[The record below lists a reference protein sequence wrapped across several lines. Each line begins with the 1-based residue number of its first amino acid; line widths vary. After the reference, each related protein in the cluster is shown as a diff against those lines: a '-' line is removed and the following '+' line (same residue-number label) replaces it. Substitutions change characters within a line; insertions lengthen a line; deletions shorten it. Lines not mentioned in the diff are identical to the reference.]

1 MGSDKLPS
9 YQLVVSWIFVVGC
22 CFHPYKPGGNDPI
35 WRICYM
41 CIFFYWMGWNHQL
54 AWYGHNLQILKPFGL
69 ALNFQAVIKGG
80 LKRGTYKV
88 TFLENSLEL
97 RNPKQKFKGFDL
109 QYQNLFKIAMIYDLY
124 SSLILWTMMITCP
137 VMIPFLDVVWFDL
150 WMWKA
155 DVDFV
160 PQYIKHGNCL

>member
-1 MGSDKLPS
+1 
-9 YQLVVSWIFVVGC
+9 
-22 CFHPYKPGGNDPI
+22 
-35 WRICYM
+35 
-41 CIFFYWMGWNHQL
+41 
-54 AWYGHNLQILKPFGL
+54 LQILKPFGL

-137 VMIPFLDVVWFDL
+137 VMIPFLDVV
-150 WMWKA
+150 
-155 DVDFV
+155 
-160 PQYIKHGNCL
+160 